1 MCVWKSLEEK
11 NSEKSTNT
19 KITHRTSER
28 EKRILQ
34 LKKWEKKKDSV
45 LKMSAAADNDREI
58 GKQRKYIFWWFLV
71 VVGQSAETK
80 QRRKPTTA
88 TKKETFT
95 DLEGKTTDKLRS
107 SDKKKRQAS
116 RSHNKVRI
124 SRKEIW
130 EKNHRRNTQKWWK
143 WRVIVIVRAH
153 FSIIIR

>member
-88 TKKETFT
+88 TKKRPSLIWKARQRTSWDQVT
-95 DLEGKTTDKLRS
+95 
-107 SDKKKRQAS
+107 KKEAKAS